1 MEPYFIAGFKNDS
14 ADTSQFQSSV
24 DDDFL
29 LLLDR
34 LSFGFEDD
42 IFPLL
47 DTSLELRMT
56 EEEYFWVALLL
67 GVEDEE
73 PILVADE
80 APPLVEDEETTFLL
94 LLDIVFLLLL
104 VPALLLELT
113 FLDEELRDA
122 LDKSSIKVEDDDDS
136 SSFTDAPLSP
146 PQATRAMASGTAKNN
161 FLILY
166 SFPSI
171 YPTTRY
177 INSPQEDPETI
188 GLKTHLRC
196 KISPYSLPGYLIRFF
211 RTWLRKP

>member
-14 ADTSQFQSSV
+14 ADTSQIQSSV

-80 APPLVEDEETTFLL
+80 APPLVEDEE
-94 LLDIVFLLLL
+94 
-104 VPALLLELT
+104 
-113 FLDEELRDA
+113 LRDA

-166 SFPSI
+166 SFI
-171 YPTTRY
+171 PT
-177 INSPQEDPETI
+177 Q
-188 GLKTHLRC
+188 
-196 KISPYSLPGYLIRFF
+196 
-211 RTWLRKP
+211 